1 MDVSVIIGTFGDP
14 EWQQLADR
22 AAASAEDQADEV
34 ICVHGDTLAQARNE
48 GLRMAGGEYVIHLDA
63 DDTLE
68 PGYVGHLL
76 TGTADLR
83 APAVRYVTE
92 TGHARSAHVP
102 KVAGHTHDCTG
113 DCLPFGNWLVVGTMV
128 RAQLLK
134 DVGGWEEW
142 PIYEDWAAFA
152 RCWVAGGTVEAIPAA
167 VYRATWRPG
176 SRNRAPDHRFKDRV
190 HHEIAAA
197 VFPEAPAVA

>member
-14 EWQQLADR
+14 EWQDLAEQ
-22 AAASAEDQADEV
+22 AAASAEDQADE
-34 ICVHGDTLAQARNE
+34 ILCVHAGTLAQARNE
-48 GLRMAGGEYVIHLDA
+48 GLRAAGGDYVIHLDA
-63 DDTLE
+63 DDLLE
-68 PGYVGHLL
+68 PGYVDALL

-92 TGHARSAHVP
+92 TGHERLPHVP

-113 DCLPFGNWLVVGTMV
+113 DCLPHGNWLVVGTLA
-128 RAQLLK
+128 RRQLLI

-142 PIYEDWAAFA
+142 PLYEDWALWA
-152 RCWVAGGTVEAIPAA
+152 RCHQAGATIEAIPAA
-167 VYRATWRPG
+167 VYRATWRPA
-176 SRNRAPDHRFKDRV
+176 SRNRAPDRRFKDRI

-197 VFPEAPAVA
+197 VFPPEPATA